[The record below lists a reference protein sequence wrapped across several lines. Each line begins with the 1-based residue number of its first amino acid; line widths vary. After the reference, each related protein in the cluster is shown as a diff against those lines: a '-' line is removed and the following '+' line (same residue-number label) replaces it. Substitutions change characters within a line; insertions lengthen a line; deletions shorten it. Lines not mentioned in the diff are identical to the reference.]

1 MFHNFINKKYVIY
14 IYKINFYFFNCI
26 EGFIIYIQLN
36 HLNNIFAQKS
46 LINNNTKNI

>member
-36 HLNNIFAQKS
+36 HLNNIFAPKKS
-46 LINNNTKNI
+46 YQ

>member
-1 MFHNFINKKYVIY
+1 MFHNFINKKVCHLY

-36 HLNNIFAQKS
+36 HLNNIFAPKKS
-46 LINNNTKNI
+46 YQ